1 MSSVATL
8 ARSDAASRLRALTD
22 LDATL
27 LVEAGAGSGK
37 TSVLAGRIAL
47 LLAAGRAPES
57 IAAISFTEASA
68 SELRERV
75 ERFVMALCRNE
86 VPRDLA
92 AALPKGL
99 TAAQHAALM
108 QAASRIDAL
117 ACTTIHG
124 FCRML
129 LTPWPVEARTDPG
142 ATVADAGEAAL
153 LFDETVQE
161 VLRERL
167 ASDTAGDDA
176 LAALFLLDEGKPE
189 ELIAGFAQMLR
200 QHRGATLP
208 PAPDLEGACAALRQA
223 VAALQVFVD
232 GVPICEPLIKEV
244 AEGLEDLLTGLPDGA
259 AGDIARLLALLYL
272 PVPQACSTAAG
283 AFAAYRKKGAWQ
295 TTLGGRGSKAE
306 ADRLND
312 EATALYAACKTGH
325 AELRAAAAGTLLA
338 RLAPDLQAIVDR
350 FQETKR
356 AAGLL
361 DFDDLLHGARDLLAG
376 NPAVR
381 AALAGRFR
389 HVLVDE
395 FQDTDPVQAE
405 ILWRLCGDAP
415 AGHTD
420 APWTDW
426 RLRDGALFLVGDP
439 KQAIYR
445 FRGADVATYVR
456 ARDAL
461 RAGAPDNVLA
471 IGCNFR
477 SVEPILEWVNERFAA
492 PLGAPGQPGF
502 APLFSTAAALD
513 ERASVCAL
521 DIEAAETN
529 AASLRDAEAD
539 QVAETCRR
547 LIGAFAVRGSDGTTR
562 PCRAG
567 DIALLAPTG
576 TDLWRYERALED
588 RFLPVA
594 TQAGKGFF
602 RRQEVQD
609 LIALAGALADARDTL
624 ALGALLR
631 GPLVG
636 MTEEALLDAL
646 EAVPPAA
653 DGRPARLNLWLPIV
667 NVAEPVLRETLEI
680 LQGLARRAR
689 ATTPYVLLAQ
699 AVEEMRVRPVLRQR
713 FGRGAERALANVD
726 AFLEMARGWETRG
739 LGAFARAIRTQ
750 WQEETRTQEARPD
763 AEQEAVSLITM
774 HAAKGLEWAV
784 VIPVNTSGGVFG
796 PRPPVLD
803 RATGLLHA
811 RILGVDPPGCAA
823 ALADETAQMGLE
835 RQRLW
840 YVAATRARDLLLLPR
855 FAAKLSDSAWS
866 AAVPLEVRTLP
877 AFDQAG
883 LPPSVLPV
891 HTEEANGQ
899 DAATFTTEAGLIT
912 ARATRLVRVTPSRA
926 ESGEADP
933 EPVVLDAADQ
943 PEPPPLPQG
952 GRGRGLV
959 LHKLM
964 EEVLTGETG
973 DTEAALRVRAAELAA
988 TCPEPVDDADPAEL
1002 AASVLRTLA
1011 LPDVNAV
1018 RASLV
1023 PEFNVCAAAAGDA
1036 GEEVVLGIADA
1047 VALSAGGAPEM
1058 VIDWK
1063 SDVAPDAAA
1072 IAGYAAQVRT
1082 YLRATG
1088 AARGLVVFMTSGR
1101 MVRVDPE

>member
-1 MSSVATL
+1 MSDVATL
-8 ARSDAASRLRALTD
+8 ARADAASRLRALTD

-75 ERFVMALCRNE
+75 ERFVTALCRNE

-92 AALPKGL
+92 AALPLGL
-99 TAAQHAALM
+99 TTPQRAALA
-108 QAASRIDAL
+108 QAAARIDAL

-176 LAALFLLDEGKPE
+176 LAALFLFDEGTPE
-189 ELIAGFAQMLR
+189 ALIAGFAQMLR

-208 PAPDLEGACAALRQA
+208 PAPDLDGACAALRQA

-232 GVPICEPLIKEV
+232 GAPICEPVIKEV
-244 AEGLEDLLTGLPDGA
+244 AEGLADVLAGLPDAA
-259 AGDIARLLALLYL
+259 AGEIARLLALLRL
-272 PVPQACSTAAG
+272 PVPPACCTAKG
-283 AFAAYRKKGAWQ
+283 TFTAYRRKGAWQ
-295 TTLGGRGSKAE
+295 AALRGRGSKAE

-312 EATALYAACKTGH
+312 DATAFYIVCQTAHEG
-325 AELRAAAAGTLLA
+325 LRDAAAGTLLA
-338 RLAPDLQAIVDR
+338 LLAPDLQAIVDR
-350 FQETKR
+350 FQEAKR

-376 NPAVR
+376 NAGVR

-395 FQDTDPVQAE
+395 FQDTDPVQAD

-415 AGHTD
+415 AGDTD
-420 APWTDW
+420 APWTNW
-426 RLRDGALFLVGDP
+426 RLRNGALFLVGDP

-461 RAGAPDNVLA
+461 RAGAPENVLA
-471 IGCNFR
+471 IGRNFR

-502 APLFSTAAALD
+502 APLFSTATAPGG
-513 ERASVCAL
+513 RASVGAL
-521 DIEAAETN
+521 DIAAVDTK
-529 AASLRDAEAD
+529 AASLRDAEAE

-547 LIGAFAVRGSDGTTR
+547 LIGAFAVRGADGTTR

-646 EAVPPAA
+646 EALPPDAG
-653 DGRPARLNLWLPIV
+653 GRPARLHLWLPIV
-667 NVAEPVLRETLEI
+667 NIAAPVLRETSGNSAGSGPPRARHHALCPAGAGGRGTAGPPGTAPA
-680 LQGLARRAR
+680 LRPRCRAGAGQRRCLPGNGPRLGDSRPRRLRTGDTHAMAGRDPNTGSAAGRRAGGGLADHHACGQGAGMGGGDSGEHIRR
-689 ATTPYVLLAQ
+689 
-699 AVEEMRVRPVLRQR
+699 RVRPAPA
-713 FGRGAERALANVD
+713 G
-726 AFLEMARGWETRG
+726 
-739 LGAFARAIRTQ
+739 
-750 WQEETRTQEARPD
+750 ARPR
-763 AEQEAVSLITM
+763 
-774 HAAKGLEWAV
+774 H
-784 VIPVNTSGGVFG
+784 
-796 PRPPVLD
+796 R
-803 RATGLLHA
+803 
-811 RILGVDPPGCAA
+811 AA
-823 ALADETAQMGLE
+823 ACAHSRRG
-835 RQRLW
+835 
-840 YVAATRARDLLLLPR
+840 P
-855 FAAKLSDSAWS
+855 
-866 AAVPLEVRTLP
+866 
-877 AFDQAG
+877 
-883 LPPSVLPV
+883 
-891 HTEEANGQ
+891 
-899 DAATFTTEAGLIT
+899 
-912 ARATRLVRVTPSRA
+912 TRLRGGAGGRNDADGTGTPA
-926 ESGEADP
+926 
-933 EPVVLDAADQ
+933 PVVC
-943 PEPPPLPQG
+943 G
-952 GRGRGLV
+952 
-959 LHKLM
+959 
-964 EEVLTGETG
+964 
-973 DTEAALRVRAAELAA
+973 
-988 TCPEPVDDADPAEL
+988 
-1002 AASVLRTLA
+1002 
-1011 LPDVNAV
+1011 
-1018 RASLV
+1018 
-1023 PEFNVCAAAAGDA
+1023 GDA
-1036 GEEVVLGIADA
+1036 GARPAA
-1047 VALSAGGAPEM
+1047 VAP
-1058 VIDWK
+1058 V
-1063 SDVAPDAAA
+1063 
-1072 IAGYAAQVRT
+1072 
-1082 YLRATG
+1082 
-1088 AARGLVVFMTSGR
+1088 
-1101 MVRVDPE
+1101 